1 VATSPLLQDS
11 SRRGPPLGGYR
22 TFSRGN
28 WLLTDS
34 PGAEQLLQQLLEV
47 GTLPQRVEVAVL
59 LHVGDILESL
69 SHCVAEQLH
78 RLVAVELHR
87 RLPLVDVGSVVSS
100 KGSVEAEAYSLGA
113 AVTDSFKTTIAGEA
127 GPCDS
132 LRSVGLK
139 RCRNR

>member
-1 VATSPLLQDS
+1 MATSPLLQDS

-59 LHVGDILESL
+59 LHAGGILES
-69 SHCVAEQLH
+69 HRVAEQLH
-78 RLVAVELHR
+78 RLVAVKLHR
-87 RLPLVDVGSVVSS
+87 RLPLADVGSVVSG
-100 KGSVEAEAYSLGA
+100 KGSVEAGAYSLGA
-113 AVTDSFKTTIAGEA
+113 AVTDSSKTTIAGEA